1 VQTTSGSGIRCPLP
15 DNPILAIKYG
25 CSPLSYQA
33 TCFLH
38 EGSHRFYW
46 RRGLFFE
53 AVCGR
58 QQADHLGKI
67 LNMGVPAQEQ
77 CIRAGLVKSPEPH
90 IVSVN
95 RREQA
100 NEKEDD
106 RDATKSN
113 ETGSNKFD
121 RIKACHFCL
130 QLRCRRRT
138 RCTLLEQFP
147 LKCGLTQHSLD
158 LQHIRFYLS
167 R

>member
-1 VQTTSGSGIRCPLP
+1 VHTTSGSGIRCPLP

-77 CIRAGLVKSPEPH
+77 CIRAGLIKSPEPH

-95 RREQA
+95 RREPIRLRVVA
-100 NEKEDD
+100 RPNASVRKFS
-106 RDATKSN
+106 RARHCAGLHRVALILL
-113 ETGSNKFD
+113 TGP
-121 RIKACHFCL
+121 A
-130 QLRCRRRT
+130 LRRM
-138 RCTLLEQFP
+138 F
-147 LKCGLTQHSLD
+147 
-158 LQHIRFYLS
+158 
-167 R
+167 